1 MNQYQKEQLDAL
13 KQVRH
18 HLKAMARDEEQRL
31 KESLTDYL
39 DFRHRVSAFLDTF
52 FSSICTEKC
61 YAGRLSACC
70 SKDGIL
76 TFFGDVVVNALTSSP
91 EGLDRLETAIIR
103 PERDIKCIFL
113 SDNGCLWQM
122 KPIVCEMFLCDEAEQ
137 NVFGDNTE
145 AHKKWAAYK
154 EERKNFTWPDKRVLF
169 EELERV
175 FIEKD
180 VTSPIMYIHF
190 SPGLLRIKK
199 NREKQST
206 PRQ

>member
-1 MNQYQKEQLDAL
+1 MNEYQKEQLDAL

-18 HLKAMARDEEQRL
+18 QLKAMTRDEKQRL
-31 KESLTDYL
+31 KESLADYL
-39 DFRHRVSAFLDTF
+39 DFRRRVSAFLDTF

-76 TFFGDVVVNALTSSP
+76 AFFGDVVVNALTSSP
-91 EGLDRLETAIIR
+91 ESLDTLEKAIIR

-113 SDNGCLWQM
+113 SDKGCLWQM

-137 NVFGDNTE
+137 NVFGKNTE
-145 AHKKWAAYK
+145 AEQKWEAYK
-154 EERKNFTWPDKRVLF
+154 EERKNFTWPDKVVLF

-175 FIEKD
+175 FMEKGI
-180 VTSPIMYIHF
+180 TSPIMYIHY
-190 SPGLLRIKK
+190 SPGLLSIKK
-199 NREKQST
+199 NRDKPPT
-206 PRQ
+206 HR

>member
-13 KQVRH
+13 KEVRR
-18 HLKAMARDEEQRL
+18 HLNAMTPDEKERL
-31 KESLTDYL
+31 TNTLSDYL
-39 DFRHRVSAFLDTF
+39 EFRSRVSSFLNTF

-61 YAGRLSACC
+61 YANRLSACC

-76 TFFGDVVVNALTSSP
+76 AFFGDVVVNALTSSP
-91 EGLDRLETAIIR
+91 EGLDRLEAAIVR
-103 PERDIKCIFL
+103 PEREKKCIFL
-113 SDNGCLWQM
+113 SEEGCLWRI
-122 KPIVCEMFLCDEAEQ
+122 KPIVCEMFLCDEAEKKA
-137 NVFGDNTE
+137 FGDNIE
-145 AHKKWAAYK
+145 AKKKWKAYK

-190 SPGLLRIKK
+190 SPGLLRIK
-199 NREKQST
+199 NSRD
-206 PRQ
+206 RQ